1 MKQEIYAAIFFT
13 CFILAAI
20 LVEGAPFLSFGAV
33 ALMVASLI
41 KGRLWCIETEE
52 KQNEKN

>member
-1 MKQEIYAAIFFT
+1 MKQEIYAAIFFV

-20 LVEGAPFLSFGAV
+20 LVESAPFLSFGAV
-33 ALMVASLI
+33 TVMVASLI
-41 KGRLWCIETEE
+41 KGRLWRIDTEE